1 LHEFIK
7 NSNLVSANNEQNAL
21 KDLFTET
28 IQEML
33 EAEMDTHLG
42 YGKHEFRVKLTPN
55 SLNGKSQKTVVSEQS
70 RKSLSLETVYG
81 SLSFLSL
88 KSIHRT
94 KRERRTN

>member
-33 EAEMDTHLG
+33 EAEMDTQLG
-42 YGKHEFRVKLTPN
+42 YGKHEVRAKLTPN
-55 SLNGKSQKTVVSEQS
+55 SLNGKSQKTVVSE
-70 RKSLSLETVYG
+70 
-81 SLSFLSL
+81 
-88 KSIHRT
+88 
-94 KRERRTN
+94 

>member
-1 LHEFIK
+1 M
-7 NSNLVSANNEQNAL
+7 VSAKDEQNSL
-21 KDLFTET
+21 KGLFTET

-33 EAEMDTHLG
+33 KTEIDTHLG
-42 YGKHEFRVKLTPN
+42 YGKHEFRAKLTPN
-55 SLNGKSQKTVVSEQS
+55 SLHGKSQKTVVSEQS

-94 KRERRTN
+94 KRDRRTN